1 MEIPAGSEKFV
12 AELKQLLA
20 EESASENKIP
30 GNLERLVRELLD
42 KYPEKVPQAQSVEQV
57 PQAEPQRRVR
67 QRIVA
72 MVEVVPQ
79 AQSVE
84 QVPQAITPVDDTA
97 FQVEKQMRKKRGS
110 ASGRAHEAVSPGS

>member
-1 MEIPAGSEKFV
+1 MEIPAGSEKFA

-20 EESASENKIP
+20 EESASENKI
-30 GNLERLVRELLD
+30 RELLD
-42 KYPEKVPQAQSVEQV
+42 KYPEKVPQAESGKQV

-97 FQVEKQMRKKRGS
+97 FQVEKQMRKTR
-110 ASGRAHEAVSPGS
+110 

>member
-1 MEIPAGSEKFV
+1 MEIPAGSEKFA

-20 EESASENKIP
+20 EESASENKI
-30 GNLERLVRELLD
+30 RELLD
-42 KYPEKVPQAQSVEQV
+42 KYPEKVPQAESGKQVPQAESRKQV

-72 MVEVVPQ
+72 MVEVVPH

-84 QVPQAITPVDDTA
+84 QVPQAITPVDDTS
-97 FQVEKQMRKKRGS
+97 FQVEKQLRKTR
-110 ASGRAHEAVSPGS
+110 

>member
-30 GNLERLVRELLD
+30 GKLERLVRELLD
-42 KYPEKVPQAQSVEQV
+42 KYPEKVPQAQSGEQVPQAQSVEQV
-57 PQAEPQRRVR
+57 PQAEPHRRVR

-84 QVPQAITPVDDTA
+84 QVPQAGGGTPVDDTA
-97 FQVEKQMRKKRGS
+97 FQVEKLMRKTR
-110 ASGRAHEAVSPGS
+110 